1 MIIWAVKSAA
11 GTTTLYYLLVG
22 ALQKEVARV
31 SRKNEGRKEFWVFL
45 YSLFSILG
53 HGHALTYY
61 AVCVMDNRKLKMDF
75 LSLPESNGVT
85 LFNTLDA
92 SLMGPKM

>member
-1 MIIWAVKSAA
+1 MGGKKCSRD
-11 GTTTLYYLLVG
+11 YYALLLISTSPTEG
-22 ALQKEVARV
+22 GSTRV
-31 SRKNEGRKEFWVFL
+31 SRKNEGRKEFWVVL

-53 HGHALTYY
+53 HDHALTYY
-61 AVCVMDNRKLKMDF
+61 TVCVMDNRKLKMDF

-85 LFNTLDA
+85 LFNTIDA